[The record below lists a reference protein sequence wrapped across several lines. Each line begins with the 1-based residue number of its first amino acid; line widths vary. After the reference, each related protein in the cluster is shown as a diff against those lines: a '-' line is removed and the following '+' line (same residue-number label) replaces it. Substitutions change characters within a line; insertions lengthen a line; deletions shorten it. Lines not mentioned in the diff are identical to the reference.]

1 MMQQTPNALAQF
13 PSAVPEEEHSV
24 EVMQTPLRPEVDTAE
39 HSSFLNVTMLNK
51 ENCFVS
57 LSLEISYAEE
67 NAERQMNISIFS
79 SILLLDKLHEV

>member
-39 HSSFLNVTMLNK
+39 HSLKFM
-51 ENCFVS
+51 ENM
-57 LSLEISYAEE
+57 Y
-67 NAERQMNISIFS
+67 NNI
-79 SILLLDKLHEV
+79 